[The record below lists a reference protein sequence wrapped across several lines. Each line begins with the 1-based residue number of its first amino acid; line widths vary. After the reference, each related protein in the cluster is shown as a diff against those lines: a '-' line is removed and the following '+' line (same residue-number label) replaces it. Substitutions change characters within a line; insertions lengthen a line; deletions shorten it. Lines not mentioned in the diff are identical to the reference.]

1 MAIARGGGS
10 TGGRRSRAMPRG
22 AGGRIEHPIHRPD
35 IAAPAGVQ
43 RLQGLVRRR
52 GQGGAPDVQ
61 AEMAALEEQLAGA
74 RPAGGGGLDALGQAF
89 QASRVQGG
97 SDPRRQMLEKL
108 LRRPGQDSRDRS
120 QGGIEALLE
129 ALGQAGL

>member
-1 MAIARGGGS
+1 
-10 TGGRRSRAMPRG
+10 
-22 AGGRIEHPIHRPD
+22 
-35 IAAPAGVQ
+35 
-43 RLQGLVRRR
+43 
-52 GQGGAPDVQ
+52 
-61 AEMAALEEQLAGA
+61 MAALEEQLAGA